1 MITIANDESVM
12 TNPTRILVLGVGGA
26 GGNAVKRMVNYG
38 IKGIEFYALNTDMQ
52 VLSQLPVPN
61 KFMLGKETTKGRGTG
76 AKPEIGE
83 KAALECREEIENIL
97 RGADMVF
104 ITAGMGKGT
113 GTGASPI
120 IAEIAKSLNILVV
133 AVVTTPFNFEGETK
147 KIIAEKGIEKL
158 VRNVDTL
165 ITISNQNLLK
175 ICERNTPIAEAFRI
189 SDDILRQAVQG
200 VSDIITRCGEVNV
213 DFNDIRT
220 IMENKGPALMGLGV
234 GRGENRGIQ
243 AVESAINSPLLDS
256 FSIKKAKGIVLNITG
271 GEDLSLYEV
280 DEIASLIKQ
289 EASPDAMIIFG
300 YVRDEKMKD
309 EVSVTVLATGFE
321 LEDSKELEKKKK
333 EKSVIKIYV
342 ADDNLNTPTFQRK
355 RSNTYIQPSISNQL
369 YDEDIDIPTFLRK
382 EKKEL

>member
-342 ADDNLNTPTFQRK
+342 ADDNLNTPAFQRK